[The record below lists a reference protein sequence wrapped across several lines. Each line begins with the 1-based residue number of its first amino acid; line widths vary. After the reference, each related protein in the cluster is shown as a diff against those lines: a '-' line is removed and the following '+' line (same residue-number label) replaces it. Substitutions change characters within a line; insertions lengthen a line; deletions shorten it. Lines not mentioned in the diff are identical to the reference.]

1 MDTAQ
6 LKKAGLA
13 ILALGLLAV
22 GLHFGYSQDPI
33 HLYIGIG
40 ASVLG
45 LVLAG
50 VGFVKK

>member
-6 LKKAGLA
+6 LKKAGFA

-22 GLHFGYSQDPI
+22 GLYFWTKDSI
-33 HLYIGIG
+33 HLYLGAG

-45 LVLAG
+45 LVMAG
-50 VGFVKK
+50 IGLMKK